1 MAIMDAM
8 SIRAVLPIMTIIVL
22 MATIPL
28 MISVNNNESCFIG
41 DVIDNSFYGY
51 GHNGSSSHN
60 ICNGHIDCYDH
71 IVVMTKHSLLIAV
84 IAV

>member
-28 MISVNNNESCFIG
+28 MINNESCFIG